1 MNTTE
6 SIIFIT
12 GIVGI
17 ALVLIGLLVVI
28 QAIACDN
35 CPYKDDCKTILQTTI
50 SHLRASRTQTSITI
64 ILMRYDF
71 RRNYSLLLP
80 RSNGSWF

>member
-17 ALVLIGLLVVI
+17 AFVLIGLLVVI
-28 QAIACDN
+28 QVIACDN
-35 CPYKDDCKTILQTTI
+35 CPYKDDCKNN
-50 SHLRASRTQTSITI
+50 SSNN
-64 ILMRYDF
+64 DF
-71 RRNYSLLLP
+71 TPPCQQNTDF
-80 RSNGSWF
+80 NNNNFNAI